1 MGGIFISCIYIYIV
15 HSSPY
20 LCVWQWSGN
29 LLSGSRWC
37 FRWARRRL

>member
-1 MGGIFISCIYIYIV
+1 MFMCIALNLSV
-15 HSSPY
+15 
-20 LCVWQWSGN
+20 CVRRWSGN

>member
-1 MGGIFISCIYIYIV
+1 LGGFILIFIYIYV

-20 LCVWQWSGN
+20 LFVWQWSSN

-37 FRWARRRL
+37 FRWARRCL